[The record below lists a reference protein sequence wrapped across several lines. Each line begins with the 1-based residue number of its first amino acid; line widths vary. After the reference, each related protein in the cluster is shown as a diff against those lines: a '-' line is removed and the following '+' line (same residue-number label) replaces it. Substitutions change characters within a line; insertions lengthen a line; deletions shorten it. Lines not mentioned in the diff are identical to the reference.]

1 MKIRFLLW
9 FLFVVFTTYSQNLSI
24 PNTPAFSILGYEPSS
39 IMRPNNYKQLSSDI
53 LNSFD
58 ENGDLKINLGME
70 VSPYWL
76 KSRSELTRSQYLNA
90 KGLDLVKQTFMLSAA
105 SVRDTI
111 SNKDNLGFGFKTHI
125 LRGKVTKSF
134 YEKNNL
140 LEDFEYL
147 NIHIS
152 SIWKV
157 HLRNIKDIDG
167 AILKISDLAKSTKIE
182 PNGVS
187 RYISSIALNE
197 VIEKAKKIQSNYSND
212 KESITKFCMD
222 LSTQIMDSKDEL
234 AQEIIELENKRI
246 GVSLEIA
253 GAGKFITNPSSSKSF
268 EKMGFWV
275 NLNNFFTEE
284 DAWTITGRVFGNA
297 NDTLSINTDVGIGY
311 IKVKKDYSISI
322 EGMLRWYRMEI
333 PTFDFNN
340 LPITSVERDFTY
352 RLASQISYKVTNDI
366 SVNFN
371 IGKDFNSPKLTGS
384 TFFSMFGINYS
395 LFEKFG
401 L

>member
-1 MKIRFLLW
+1 MKSRFLL
-9 FLFVVFTTYSQNLSI
+9 FLLFATIASYCQNLSL

-39 IMRPNNYKQLSSDI
+39 IMRPNNFKQLSGDI

-58 ENGDLKINLGME
+58 ENGDLKMNLGME

-76 KSRSELTRSQYLNA
+76 KSRSELTRGQYLNA
-90 KGLDLVKQTFMLSAA
+90 KGWDLVKQTFVLSAA
-105 SVRDTI
+105 TVKDTI
-111 SNKDNLGFGFKTHI
+111 SNKDNLGFGFKTHL
-125 LRGKVTKSF
+125 LRGKVSKSF

-147 NIHIS
+147 SNHIT
-152 SIWKV
+152 SIWSV
-157 HLRNIKDIDG
+157 HINNIKDIDG
-167 AILKISDLAKSTKIE
+167 AIQKLEELSKSTKIE

-187 RYISSIALNE
+187 RYISTITLNE
-197 VIEKAKKIQSNYSND
+197 VIEKAKKMQASYKND
-212 KESITKFCMD
+212 KESITKFCVD
-222 LSTQIMDSKDEL
+222 LSKEIMDSKDEL
-234 AQEIIELENKRI
+234 AQEIIDLENKRI
-246 GVSLEIA
+246 GLSLEIA

-268 EKMGFWV
+268 EKMGFWF

-284 DAWTITGRVFGNA
+284 DAWTVTGRVFGNA
-297 NDTLSINTDVGIGY
+297 NDTLSINTDLGVGY

-322 EGMLRWYRMEI
+322 EGMFRWYRMEL
-333 PTFDFNN
+333 PTFDINN
-340 LPITSVERDFTY
+340 NPITAVERDFTY
-352 RLASQISYKVTNDI
+352 RLASQISYKVTKDI

-371 IGKDFNSPKLTGS
+371 LGKDFNSPKLTGS

-401 L
+401 I

>member
-1 MKIRFLLW
+1 MKSRFLL
-9 FLFVVFTTYSQNLSI
+9 FLLFTTIISYCQDLSL

-39 IMRPNNYKQLSSDI
+39 IMRPNNYKHLSSDV

-58 ENGDLKINLGME
+58 ENGDLKMNLGME

-76 KSRSELTRSQYLNA
+76 KSRSELTRGQYLNS
-90 KGLDLVKQTFMLSAA
+90 KGWDLVKQTFVLSAA

-125 LRGKVTKSF
+125 LRGKVTKTF

-147 NIHIS
+147 NNHIT
-152 SIWKV
+152 SIWSV
-157 HLRNIKDIDG
+157 HLNNIKDIDG
-167 AILKISDLAKSTKIE
+167 AILKINELAKSIKIE

-187 RYISSIALNE
+187 RYISSVALNE
-197 VIEKAKKIQSNYSND
+197 VIEKANEIKPNYTND
-212 KESITKFCMD
+212 KTSITKFCMD
-222 LSTQIMDSKDEL
+222 LSAKIMDNKDEL
-234 AQEIIELENKRI
+234 AQEIINLENKRI
-246 GVSLEIA
+246 GLSIEIA
-253 GAGKFITNPSSSKSF
+253 GAGKFITNASSSKSF

-275 NLNNFFTEE
+275 NVNNFFTEE
-284 DAWTITGRVFGNA
+284 DAWTITGRVLGNA
-297 NDTLSINTDVGIGY
+297 NDTISTNTDVGIGY
-311 IKVKKDYSISI
+311 IKVKKNYSISI
-322 EGMLRWYRMEI
+322 EGMFRWYRMEI
-333 PTFDFNN
+333 PTFDLNN
-340 LPITSVERDFTY
+340 IPITSVERDFTY
-352 RLASQISYKVTNDI
+352 RLASQISYKVTNDV

-371 IGKDFNSPKLTGS
+371 VGKDFNSPKLTGS

-401 L
+401 I

>member
-1 MKIRFLLW
+1 MKSRLLLFLL
-9 FLFVVFTTYSQNLSI
+9 FITFASYSQDLSL

-58 ENGDLKINLGME
+58 ENGDLKMNLGME

-76 KSRSELTRSQYLNA
+76 KSRSELTRGQYLNA
-90 KGLDLVKQTFMLSAA
+90 KGWDLVKQTFVLSAA

-111 SNKDNLGFGFKTHI
+111 SNKDNLGFGFKTQI
-125 LRGKVTKSF
+125 LRGKVTKFF

-147 NIHIS
+147 SNHIT
-152 SIWKV
+152 SIYQV
-157 HLRNIKDIDG
+157 HLSNIKDIDG
-167 AILKISDLAKSTKIE
+167 VILKISDLAKSTRIE

-187 RYISSIALNE
+187 RYISSVALNE
-197 VIEKAKKIQSNYSND
+197 VIEKAKKMQPNYSNNTA
-212 KESITKFCMD
+212 SITKFCMD
-222 LSTQIMDSKDEL
+222 LSIEIMNSKDEL
-234 AQEIIELENKRI
+234 AQEIIDLENKRVGLSI
-246 GVSLEIA
+246 EIA

-284 DAWTITGRVFGNA
+284 DAWTITGRVLGNA

-322 EGMLRWYRMEI
+322 EGMFRWYRMEI

-395 LFEKFG
+395 LFQKFKT
-401 L
+401 